1 LVPFFSAGS
10 HCGPCTGSLSGWRPF
25 GLLFG
30 GANRAPFFDRL
41 WCIGGLRSLGRQLG
55 RLQDAPR
62 FLFSSGPLHP
72 LPRRPR
78 LAGFRH
84 FGVGLRI
91 GDGGTQAFAGLARVE
106 FQFVTDGLEGNDVGH
121 VDLLRVADEDR

>member
-1 LVPFFSAGS
+1 M
-10 HCGPCTGSLSGWRPF
+10 C
-25 GLLFG
+25 
-30 GANRAPFFDRL
+30 APFSGRL
-41 WCIGGLRSLGRQLG
+41 GRGGGLGRLHGLLG

-62 FLFSSGPLHP
+62 FLLGGGPLDP

-78 LAGFRH
+78 LTGLRH

-91 GDGGTQAFAGLARVE
+91 ADGSTQAFAGLARVK
-106 FQFVTDGLEGNDVGH
+106 FQFVADGLEGNDVGH